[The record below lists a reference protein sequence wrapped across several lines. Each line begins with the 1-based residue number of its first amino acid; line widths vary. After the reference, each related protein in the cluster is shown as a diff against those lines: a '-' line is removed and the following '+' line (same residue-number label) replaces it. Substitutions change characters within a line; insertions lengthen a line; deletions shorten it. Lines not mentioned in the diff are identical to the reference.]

1 MTPYVKKLTIRKLD
15 YTFNFSILQ
24 IIKQMNWRPSKIK
37 SRVKRERFKKYYIV
51 PYFTHGKLKLF

>member
-24 IIKQMNWRPSKIK
+24 IIKQMN
-37 SRVKRERFKKYYIV
+37 
-51 PYFTHGKLKLF
+51 